1 MQQCNTPNHS
11 LKVETPLEKKILKN
25 EGDAEQLAPLLA
37 DADILSVTS
46 GVPAA
51 RRRYGRA
58 TVGRGGT

>member
-1 MQQCNTPNHS
+1 
-11 LKVETPLEKKILKN
+11 VETPLEKKILKN